1 MPDVSLPGPHQEE
14 LESTRQGSY
23 AELGQNPA
31 IPGNPTDNRIAE
43 DAVDLERELSN
54 TYSSDSTGSEMD
66 ESSDSSSTDSS
77 TSDSRESSQEPNVP
91 DSERSL
97 DGGMENPDVDEQE
110 NEHRKRT
117 LSEHAQVS
125 TDDQAGDGERQVSP
139 AVSASSEG
147 YEPPEP
153 DSGSVDSEYSPL
165 SPIVPGRE
173 ESDVSRIPHPDQSQ
187 SDEPLTGNI
196 QELGA
201 DSTGHVQVGPLEK

>member
-1 MPDVSLPGPHQEE
+1 MPDILPQPHREE
-14 LESTRQGSY
+14 VESSRQGSH
-23 AELGQNPA
+23 AELGQDPA

-43 DAVDLERELSN
+43 DAVGFEREPSN
-54 TYSSDSTGSEMD
+54 IYSSDSTGSEMD

-77 TSDSRESSQEPNVP
+77 TSDSRESSQEPDVP
-91 DSERSL
+91 DSEHSL
-97 DGGMENPDVDEQE
+97 DQGMENPAVDEQE
-110 NEHRKRT
+110 TEHRQHT
-117 LSEHAQVS
+117 LPENAQVS
-125 TDDQAGDGERQVSP
+125 TDGQAGDGERQVSP

-153 DSGSVDSEYSPL
+153 DSGSVDSEYSPF
-165 SPIVPGRE
+165 SPNVPGRG